1 LCHTGLVWGSA
12 VDGRALTFHLVGI
25 NNQNFVMQDEETG
38 TWWQQVSG
46 EAILGP
52 LKGKRLTLIP
62 ADQLTYATWRSEAP
76 QGRVLAPDA
85 RIAAA
90 NRYARADWEAR
101 IQKTAAPLSAA
112 SDPRLPPRALVV
124 GIEHRGAARAYPV
137 EHLVPSGVVMD
148 DLGGDAIA
156 IVRAPD
162 GRSTRV
168 FSRTLDGRVLDLV
181 AKDGAA
187 PFRLLDTTT
196 GSEWDFSGAAVAG
209 PDKGKQ
215 LVRLPFLE
223 EYWFDWKTYHPSTD
237 VARHTS

>member
-1 LCHTGLVWGSA
+1 VWGSA
-12 VDGRALTFHLVGI
+12 IDGRVLTFHLVGI

-52 LKGKRLTLIP
+52 LKGMRLTLIP
-62 ADQLTYATWRSEAP
+62 ADQVTYAMWKSEAP
-76 QGRVLAPDA
+76 QGRVLAPDP
-85 RIAAA
+85 RVEAA
-90 NRYARADWEAR
+90 NRYATADWEER
-101 IQKTAAPLSAA
+101 MQKTVAPPSAA

-124 GIEHRGAARAYPV
+124 GVEHRGAARAYPV
-137 EHLVPSGVVMD
+137 EGLAPSGVVLD
-148 DLGGDAIA
+148 ELGGGAIA

-168 FSRTLDGRVLDLV
+168 FNRTVDGRVVEFV
-181 AKDGAA
+181 AKAGAS
-187 PFRLLDTTT
+187 PFRLVDTAT

-209 PDKGKQ
+209 PFKGKQ

>member
-12 VDGRALTFHLVGI
+12 VDGRVLTFHLVGI

-62 ADQLTYATWRSEAP
+62 ADQLTYAVWRSEAP
-76 QGRVLAPDA
+76 QGRVLAPDE

-90 NRYARADWEAR
+90 NRYARADWEER
-101 IQKTAAPLSAA
+101 MQNTATPPSVA

-137 EHLVPSGVVMD
+137 EHLVASGVVLD

-168 FSRTLDGRVLDLV
+168 FSRMLDGRVLGLV
-181 AKDGAA
+181 AKAGA
-187 PFRLLDTTT
+187 PFRLADTTT
-196 GSEWDFSGAAVAG
+196 GSEWDFSGAAVTG
-209 PDKGKQ
+209 PFKGKQ
-215 LVRLPFLE
+215 LERLPFLE
-223 EYWFDWKTYHPSTD
+223 EYWFDWKAYHPSTD

>member
-1 LCHTGLVWGSA
+1 MWGSA
-12 VDGRALTFHLVGI
+12 VDGRVLTFHLVGI

-62 ADQLTYATWRSEAP
+62 ADQLTYAVWRSEAP
-76 QGRVLAPDA
+76 QGRVLAPDE

-90 NRYARADWEAR
+90 NRYARADWEER
-101 IQKTAAPLSAA
+101 MQNTATPPSVA

-137 EHLVPSGVVMD
+137 EHLVPSGVVLD

-162 GRSTRV
+162 GRLTRV
-168 FSRTLDGRVLDLV
+168 FSRTLDGRVLGLV
-181 AKDGAA
+181 AKAGA
-187 PFRLLDTTT
+187 PFRLADTTT
-196 GSEWDFSGAAVAG
+196 GSEWDFSGAAVTG
-209 PDKGKQ
+209 PFKGKQ
-215 LVRLPFLE
+215 LERLPFLE
-223 EYWFDWKTYHPSTD
+223 EYWFDWKAYHPSTD

>member
-1 LCHTGLVWGSA
+1 V
-12 VDGRALTFHLVGI
+12 LTFHLVGI

-46 EAILGP
+46 EGILGP
-52 LKGKRLTLIP
+52 LKGKRLTLLP
-62 ADQLTYATWRSEAP
+62 ADQLTFATWRSEAP
-76 QGRVLAPDA
+76 GGRVLAPDD

-90 NRYARADWEAR
+90 NLYARADWEER
-101 IQKTAAPLSAA
+101 MQKTPAPLSAA
-112 SDPRLPPRALVV
+112 RDTRLPPRTLVV
-124 GIEHRGAARAYPV
+124 GIEHRGASRAYPV
-137 EHLVPSGVVMD
+137 EHLAASGVVLD
-148 DLGGDAIA
+148 NLGGDAIA

-168 FSRTLDGRVLDLV
+168 FRRTLNERVLELV

-209 PDKGKQ
+209 PYKGQQ

-223 EYWFDWKTYHPSTD
+223 EYWFNWKTYHPSTD

>member
-1 LCHTGLVWGSA
+1 
-12 VDGRALTFHLVGI
+12 
-25 NNQNFVMQDEETG
+25 MQDEETG

-76 QGRVLAPDA
+76 PGRVLAPEK

-90 NRYARADWEAR
+90 NGYARADWEER
-101 IQKTAAPLSAA
+101 MQETAAPVSAA
-112 SDPRLPPRALVV
+112 SDPRLPPRALIV
-124 GIEHRGAARAYPV
+124 GIEHRGAACAYRV
-137 EHLVPSGVVMD
+137 EHLVPSSVVLD

-168 FSRTLDGRVLDLV
+168 FSRAMDGRVLDLLV
-181 AKDGAA
+181 KAGAA
-187 PFRLLDTTT
+187 PFRLVDTTT

-209 PDKGKQ
+209 PLKGLH